1 MGSETPSIPTNV
13 PQETSNSDEY
23 FLRHSLV
30 FAESLKAS
38 SCPSPLDLKNLRVQL
53 YSAAE
58 YFESSYEKHEYKQLV
73 VETLKD
79 YASKALISTVDH
91 LGSVAYKVGSFLDK
105 KVNEM
110 SATRLQFSCLE
121 QRLRTCRGY
130 TDRNGLLQQSLV
142 IKTPRHYKHYTVP
155 GNYVSLLT
163 LADGKF
169 TRKFDS
175 KQGNVCFLNPHDDKP
190 SSKQDDCR
198 LENFQGAVARPR
210 PTLMRRGRSE
220 PPPSELS
227 PRPLSFAFVKVTS
240 DKEVGKRTA
249 SPFRLPLKRSGSVA
263 NRSTSPNS
271 SAAQQRCP
279 FETPRASSM
288 STNPDRNKGKEIE
301 LYSRKSKHLFRALLS
316 IHRSR
321 KQAGGARTTAMH
333 IQG

>member
-23 FLRHSLV
+23 FLQHSLV
-30 FAESLKAS
+30 FAESLK
-38 SCPSPLDLKNLRVQL
+38 DLKNLRVQL

-155 GNYVSLLT
+155 V
-163 LADGKF
+163 ADGKF

-190 SSKQDDCR
+190 SSKKQADDCR
-198 LENFQGAVARPR
+198 LEKFQGAVAKPR
-210 PTLMRRGRSE
+210 PTLMRGRSE

-227 PRPLSFAFVKVTS
+227 PRPLSFSFVKVTS

-279 FETPRASSM
+279 SETPRASSM

-301 LYSRKSKHLFRALLS
+301 LYSRKSKHPFRALLS

>member
-30 FAESLKAS
+30 FAESLK
-38 SCPSPLDLKNLRVQL
+38 DLKNLRVQL

-155 GNYVSLLT
+155 
-163 LADGKF
+163 DGKF

-190 SSKQDDCR
+190 SSKQADDCR

-210 PTLMRRGRSE
+210 PALMRRGRSE

-227 PRPLSFAFVKVTS
+227 PRPLSFSFVKVTS

-279 FETPRASSM
+279 FETLRASSM